1 MTAPKPLDDFLPKL
15 LADRTIRAACK
26 EVFDVYAPEL
36 MSNAQSGDADEFLEW
51 FEDWRT
57 SNSKVVATIEA
68 AAPDD
73 DVFEILVHQTG
84 PVFWIEAPEFDD
96 IGYFDTLAA
105 AESHAE
111 SEFGEYIAELEE
123 RREAEARAA
132 EEEEEEDDEDDD
144 DDDYDDDDAQD
155 AGGEADAKPDAAG
168 GRGSPSKPAER
179 D

>member
-15 LADRTIRAACK
+15 LADRAIRAACK
-26 EVFDVYAPEL
+26 EVFDVYAREL
-36 MSNAQSGDADEFLEW
+36 LSNAQSGDADEFLEW

-73 DVFEILVHQTG
+73 DVFEILVHQSG
-84 PVFWIEAPEFDD
+84 PVFWIAAPEFDD
-96 IGYFDTLAA
+96 IGYFDTLAT

-132 EEEEEEDDEDDD
+132 EEEDEEEDDDY
-144 DDDYDDDDAQD
+144 YDDDDEDD
-155 AGGEADAKPDAAG
+155 ADPAADGDSNDG
-168 GRGSPSKPAER
+168 GSPPTRKDR
-179 D
+179 G